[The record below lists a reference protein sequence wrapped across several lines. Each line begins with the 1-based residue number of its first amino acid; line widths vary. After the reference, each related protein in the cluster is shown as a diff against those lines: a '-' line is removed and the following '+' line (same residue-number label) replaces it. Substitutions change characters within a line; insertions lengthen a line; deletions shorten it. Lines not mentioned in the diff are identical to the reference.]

1 MTTVRSLTLSRVA
14 AAIAA
19 LVLAGCATSGS
30 SRPDA
35 IARLERE
42 AQRQPA
48 SVGALRTLGIA
59 YHRADR
65 PAEARA
71 TLARAQSLAP
81 QDGVVALYLGLSA
94 ERQGDWV
101 AAREAYDR
109 YLAHGRTSRVRRQV
123 RRRRAAIRGREL
135 TQLARAAIA
144 DEARFTSAANSPHTI
159 AVLPL
164 RYTGSDST
172 LRPLERGLADLM
184 VADLSRS
191 RALTVV
197 ERDRLQSLVEE
208 MRLAEDGTVDAATAA
223 RSGRLVGAGRIVQG
237 ALTERPDLTLRLDA
251 AVVDVPTSAAV
262 GSVGSDD
269 RLEQIFALEK
279 RVVFAVFDALGVTLT
294 PAERALVEE
303 RPTRSIAAFVAYS
316 TGLLAMDRGDL
327 DEADRQFGIALRLD
341 PGFALAKQ
349 RASEVESA
357 RLGESITTTSIETAL
372 LGTPE
377 GVLAGA
383 SRPVAIG
390 GGTIVDI
397 AEGLNPGL
405 NPEAGTGG
413 TPPSR
418 RDPASSATGTDNPS
432 STGRIVIIIRQPR

>member
-1 MTTVRSLTLSRVA
+1 MISFLSSRAIRLTT
-14 AAIAA
+14 AITA
-19 LVLAGCATSGS
+19 LVLQGCASGGA
-30 SRPDA
+30 RPDA

-42 AQRQPA
+42 SRSQPA
-48 SVGALRTLGIA
+48 SVSALRALGIA
-59 YHRADR
+59 YHRAGR
-65 PAEARA
+65 HSEARA
-71 TLARAQSLAP
+71 TLERAQTLAP
-81 QDGVVALYLGLSA
+81 RDGVVALYLGLGA
-94 ERQGDWV
+94 EERGDWV
-101 AAREAYDR
+101 AAREAYGR

-123 RRRRAAIRGREL
+123 RRRMAAIRGREL
-135 TQLARAAIA
+135 TQLARAALA
-144 DEARFTSAANSPHTI
+144 DETRLTTTAGSPRTI

-184 VADLSRS
+184 VTDLARS
-191 RALTVV
+191 RAITVV

-208 MRLAEDGTVDAATAA
+208 MRLAETSAVDAATAA

-237 ALTERPDLTLRLDA
+237 ALSEGADRRLRLDA
-251 AVVDVPTSAAV
+251 AVVDVPTTTAV
-262 GSVGSDD
+262 GSAGGDD

-279 RVVFAVFDALGVTLT
+279 RVVFGVFEALGVTLT
-294 PAERALVEE
+294 PAERMLVEE
-303 RPTRSIAAFVAYS
+303 RPTRSVAAFVAYS
-316 TGLLAMDRGDL
+316 SGLLAMDRGDL

-349 RASEVESA
+349 RAGELETA
-357 RLGESITTTSIETAL
+357 RLGNTVTSVAIETAL

-383 SRPVAIG
+383 SQPGGLG
-390 GGTIVDI
+390 GGTIGDI
-397 AEGLNPGL
+397 AEGLNPGI

-413 TPPSR
+413 TSPSK
-418 RDPASSATGTDNPS
+418 RDPASSASGTDNPS